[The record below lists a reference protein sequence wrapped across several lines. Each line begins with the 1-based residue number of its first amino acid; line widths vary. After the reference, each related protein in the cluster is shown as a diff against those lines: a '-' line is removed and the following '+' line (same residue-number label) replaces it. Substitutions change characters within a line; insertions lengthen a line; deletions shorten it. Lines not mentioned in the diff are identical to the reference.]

1 MFWRTLKERPDE
13 SGTVIIKT
21 NISLCP
27 YVYFKHEDKFYFDP
41 RSKLPLHESPEFLW
55 MDLSDLWKLDEIAEE
70 IEGCCFEIQ
79 QNLLPKIPKCKERD
93 RIDEEVSAIDKV
105 MTKLRMQ

>member
-1 MFWRTLKERPDE
+1 MFWKTLRERPDE
-13 SGTVIIKT
+13 SCTVIIKT
-21 NISLCP
+21 SSSLCP
-27 YVYFKHEDKFYFDP
+27 YVYNKHEDKFYFDT
-41 RSKLPLHESPEFLW
+41 RSILPLDEKPEILW
-55 MDLSDLWKLDEIAEE
+55 MKLSDLWQIDEVAEE

-105 MTKLRMQ
+105 MTKLRMN